1 MINRWMG
8 DIALLIQ
15 ARIGVTSALIVWA
28 AVVVI
33 ASLMTFVFLCV
44 ASYDWLSLQWGAALA
59 GLAMATAF
67 LVIALIGA
75 AFFAASRRRAKQR
88 AMLPRAARAQAL
100 TPRLLDPKILGVAM
114 QAGRTFGWR
123 RVVTLVLVAVLGAQ
137 LMHASRQRQ
146 RAFDQ

>member
-1 MINRWMG
+1 MINRWVG

-15 ARIGVTSALIVWA
+15 ARTGVTSGLIVWV

-33 ASLMTFVFLCV
+33 ASLTAFVFLCV
-44 ASYDWLSLQWGAALA
+44 AGYDWLSLQWGAAFA
-59 GLAMATAF
+59 GLSTATGF
-67 LVIALIGA
+67 LVIALTGA
-75 AFFAASRRRAKQR
+75 TFCAASRRRAKHR
-88 AMLPRAARAQAL
+88 AMLARAGRAKAL

-137 LMHASRQRQ
+137 LVRATQQ

>member
-15 ARIGVTSALIVWA
+15 AKTGVTSALIVWA
-28 AVVVI
+28 AVVAI
-33 ASLMTFVFLCV
+33 ASLTAFVFLCV
-44 ASYDWLSLQWGAALA
+44 VGYDWLSLQLGAAFA
-59 GLAMATAF
+59 GLAMASVF

-75 AFFAASRRRAKQR
+75 TFFAASRRRAKQR
-88 AMLPRAARAQAL
+88 AMLARAQGL
-100 TPRLLDPKILGVAM
+100 TPRLLDPKILGVVM
-114 QAGRTFGWR
+114 HAGRTFGWR

-137 LMHASRQRQ
+137 LVRATRQ

>member
-1 MINRWMG
+1 MITRWIG
-8 DIALLIQ
+8 DIALLLQ
-15 ARIGVTSALIVWA
+15 AKTGATSGLIVWVS
-28 AVVVI
+28 VVVI
-33 ASLMTFVFLCV
+33 ASLTAFVFLCV
-44 ASYDWLSLQWGAALA
+44 AGYDWLSLQWGAAFA
-59 GLAMATAF
+59 GLSMASAF

-75 AFFAASRRRAKQR
+75 TFCAASRRRAKHC
-88 AMLPRAARAQAL
+88 ATLARAARALGL

-137 LMHASRQRQ
+137 LMHATRQ

>member
-8 DIALLIQ
+8 DIALLVQ
-15 ARIGVTSALIVWA
+15 AKTGVTSGLIVWA

-33 ASLMTFVFLCV
+33 ASLTAFIFLCV
-44 ASYDWLSLQWGAALA
+44 AGYDWLSLQWGAAFA
-59 GLAMATAF
+59 GLAIAGAF
-67 LVIALIGA
+67 LAIALIGA
-75 AFFAASRRRAKQR
+75 IFCAASRRRAKQR
-88 AMLPRAARAQAL
+88 AMLARAAQAQGL

-123 RVVTLVLVAVLGAQ
+123 RAVTLVLVAVLGAQ
-137 LMHASRQRQ
+137 LMHATRQ

>member
-15 ARIGVTSALIVWA
+15 AKTGLTSGLIVWA

-33 ASLMTFVFLCV
+33 ASPTALVFLCV
-44 ASYDWLSLQWGAALA
+44 AGYDWLSLQWGAAFA
-59 GLAMATAF
+59 GLSMASAF
-67 LVIALIGA
+67 LLVALIGA
-75 AFFAASRRRAKQR
+75 TFCAASRRRAKQR
-88 AMLPRAARAQAL
+88 AMLARAEQAQGL
-100 TPRLLDPKILGVAM
+100 TPRLLDPKILGVAI

-123 RVVTLVLVAVLGAQ
+123 RVETLVLVVALGAQ
-137 LMHASRQRQ
+137 LMHATRQ